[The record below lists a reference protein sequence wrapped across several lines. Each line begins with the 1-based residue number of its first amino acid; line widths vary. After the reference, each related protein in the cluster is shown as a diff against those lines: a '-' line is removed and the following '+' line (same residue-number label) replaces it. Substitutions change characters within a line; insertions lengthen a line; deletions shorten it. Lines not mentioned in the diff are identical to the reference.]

1 MTVRS
6 ATELAARMRRM
17 GEILPPGE
25 EDMVKALGDL
35 AKKTYRQVNHVRIPR
50 SKKPV
55 KWGGQIT
62 LLNGGERPSVK
73 FRPTPTG
80 MSQLVEGGSVAR
92 SWFEGSKHGGGSRKG
107 RESRFLRGDAT
118 RGGRRAVL
126 NIPGIG
132 YRRFVVHPGIGPIA
146 HPLEKTAL
154 ALLPGSTKVINE
166 TITKPLIKR
175 FQGG

>member
-25 EDMVKALGDL
+25 EDMVKTLGDL

-50 SKKPV
+50 GKKPV

-132 YRRFVVHPGIGPIA
+132 PIA